1 MDIDRQDIKLTM
13 NGEDLLVNLKWFRG
27 ANRYN
32 NGCTRYG
39 RKYHLRL
46 VMGWAKNMRSR
57 VARFEPIDIDI

>member
-1 MDIDRQDIKLTM
+1 MDVNRQDIKLTM
-13 NGEDLLVNLKWFRG
+13 NGEDLQVNLKWFRG

-46 VMGWAKNMRSR
+46 VMGWAKGCAIKGDKIRTN
-57 VARFEPIDIDI
+57 

>member
-1 MDIDRQDIKLTM
+1 M
-13 NGEDLLVNLKWFRG
+13 NGEDLQVNLKWFRG

-46 VMGWAKNMRSR
+46 VMGWAKGCAIKGDKIRTN
-57 VARFEPIDIDI
+57 